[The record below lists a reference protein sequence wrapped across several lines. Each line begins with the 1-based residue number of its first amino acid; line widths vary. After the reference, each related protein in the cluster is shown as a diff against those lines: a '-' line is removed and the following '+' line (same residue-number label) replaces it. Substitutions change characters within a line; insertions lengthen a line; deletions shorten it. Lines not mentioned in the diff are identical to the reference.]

1 MAKRKTTVPPDEQDL
16 EGLNGEAMPT
26 EETAGAEDLER
37 DGEAL
42 PPAPEDNPSSR
53 DAFHE
58 DAVES
63 GTDEGAL
70 DDAGTLEGM
79 ESPLP
84 SENDQAAEDDGY
96 NDILQ
101 ELGDAVAEAQTPLK
115 LEQSGVDVQSD
126 EGQFSE
132 DDLMLLSEGDEAPA
146 AEPDAVVEQPPQPT
160 PSDPRRSRVLTIDAR
175 GEIQTEAE
183 REATIWHEIQ
193 NSYRTRRIL
202 TGSLDGVEKT
212 ESGLTLAVV
221 NYKGFRVAIPVKEM
235 MLHTGKMP
243 SGREFTELMDRL
255 HRILN
260 SRLGSEIDF
269 VVKGYD
275 NTTHSVVASRR
286 DAMLRK
292 RQTFYM
298 DTDELGEHM
307 IYEGRVVQARVV
319 AVAEKVIR
327 VEVFGVEC
335 SIVARGLSWE
345 WIGNAREHFSVGDR
359 KNEAFSGIIIHKID
373 SVTGEGIYDVKF
385 LLYDANKNPIG
396 EYSTDQNGY
405 IYIDDALAEGKGRF
419 YIRELE
425 AAEGYELDKEY
436 KTVYVQPGKTI
447 EIEWENTPITGQ
459 IQIYKYAAEYNEVT
473 GTPAGTPLQGA
484 VYEISNARTGAV
496 VDYITTDARG
506 VAASKPLPLTRYK
519 IVEVTAPAYWQVDP
533 TIHDV
538 TLEYSGQIIK
548 LSAYDKPSNLG
559 VTITKRGNA
568 EVLAGQTM
576 RYDLT
581 VANTSNVP
589 LENFYWHE
597 RALFLDN
604 LRRNTQ

>member
-1 MAKRKTTVPPDEQDL
+1 MAKRKTTIPPDEQDL

-26 EETAGAEDLER
+26 EETAGVEDLER

-42 PPAPEDNPSSR
+42 PPAPEDNPPNGE
-53 DAFHE
+53 AFHE
-58 DAVES
+58 DTVES
-63 GTDEGAL
+63 GADEGAL
-70 DDAGTLEGM
+70 DEAGTPEGM

-101 ELGDAVAEAQTPLK
+101 ELGDAAAEAQTPLT
-115 LEQSGVDVQSD
+115 LEQPGADVQSD

-132 DDLMLLSEGDEAPA
+132 DDLMLLSEGGEAPS
-146 AEPDAVVEQPPQPT
+146 AEPDAVMEQPAQPT

-275 NTTHSVVASRR
+275 NNTHSVVASRR

-359 KNEAFSGIIIHKID
+359 ILVRVLRIHREDLEHITIQVDARSVSATNSHDNLKKCMPQCRYAGRVTDVPNGVVFIRLNNGVNAIAHSCYDLRTPGKKDDVSFAVTRLDEEQGVAVGII
-373 SVTGEGIYDVKF
+373 
-385 LLYDANKNPIG
+385 
-396 EYSTDQNGY
+396 
-405 IYIDDALAEGKGRF
+405 
-419 YIRELE
+419 
-425 AAEGYELDKEY
+425 
-436 KTVYVQPGKTI
+436 
-447 EIEWENTPITGQ
+447 
-459 IQIYKYAAEYNEVT
+459 
-473 GTPAGTPLQGA
+473 
-484 VYEISNARTGAV
+484 
-496 VDYITTDARG
+496 
-506 VAASKPLPLTRYK
+506 TR
-519 IVEVTAPAYWQVDP
+519 
-533 TIHDV
+533 
-538 TLEYSGQIIK
+538 IIK
-548 LSAYDKPSNLG
+548 QHL
-559 VTITKRGNA
+559 
-568 EVLAGQTM
+568 
-576 RYDLT
+576 
-581 VANTSNVP
+581 
-589 LENFYWHE
+589 
-597 RALFLDN
+597 
-604 LRRNTQ
+604 